1 MTFLDEH
8 LQVKTSTLPGCGNG
22 LFTKIF
28 IPKGTIV
35 TEYKGKITTW
45 KDADHDDGN
54 NLYIYYVSRN
64 HVIDASNK
72 KDDFAHFAND
82 ARGFKKVKG
91 LNNNAHYIIDSKKRV
106 FVEAIKDIGA
116 GEEIFVAYGKEY
128 WDVIKKNGI
137 M

>member
-1 MTFLDEH
+1 M
-8 LQVKTSTLPGCGNG
+8 
-22 LFTKIF
+22 FTKTF
-28 IPKGTIV
+28 IPKGSLI
-35 TEYKGKITTW
+35 TEYKGKVTTW

-64 HVIDASNK
+64 HVIDANGK

-91 LNNNAHYIIDSKKRV
+91 INNNAQYIIRGKKV
-106 FVEAIKDIGA
+106 FVEALKNIEAGA
-116 GEEIFVAYGKEY
+116 EIFVAYGKEY
-128 WDVIKKNGI
+128 WDTIKKNGI